1 MVLDLYES
9 ILERK
14 NEIFDK
20 IEKLNLKIKKC
31 KVVGVDSKK
40 REEEKKEKE
49 EEKENEERKEEKMEI
64 EVQPI
69 PNEPIVDEDGFTLVT
84 KKKGKKK

>member
-1 MVLDLYES
+1 MLDLYES
-9 ILERK
+9 VLEGK
-14 NEIFDK
+14 NETFDK

-49 EEKENEERKEEKMEI
+49 EEKEGEEKKEEQMEI
-64 EVQPI
+64 ESEPVKD
-69 PNEPIVDEDGFTLVT
+69 EPIVDEDGFTMVT